1 MRDVQNPIVVDQNY
15 CPGNVNCPGQS
26 SGVKISDVE
35 YEGITGTSATAVAVR
50 FDCSGSNPCTGIRL
64 RNINLTYDG
73 GGGKPARSFCKNAGG
88 SASGVVIPP
97 SCL

>member
-1 MRDVQNPIVVDQNY
+1 MADDQ
-15 CPGNVNCPGQS
+15 QS